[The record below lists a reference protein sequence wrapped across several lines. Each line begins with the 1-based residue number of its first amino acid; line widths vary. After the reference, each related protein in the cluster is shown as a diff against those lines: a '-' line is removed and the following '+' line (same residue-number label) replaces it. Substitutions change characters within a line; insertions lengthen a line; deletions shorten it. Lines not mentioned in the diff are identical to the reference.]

1 MRDRLLVLLYAAAV
15 VVATT
20 FHELWLIAGL
30 LAAAALLA
38 GRGFSRIARRAL
50 VAVALFTSAVMVTY
64 ALATLVQGTFSAGTI
79 ALITLRVLTLTFMT
93 LLLADRINLFRAF
106 AFSRTLLYLVTLT
119 VSQALTLRRLGEDF
133 RLALRSRTLAR
144 PSARA
149 LTRHG
154 AATAA
159 FFIDKSMS
167 DASEVAQAMRS
178 RGFFDDQG

>member
-1 MRDRLLVLLYAAAV
+1 MRDRFLVLLYAAAV

-30 LAAAALLA
+30 LAATSLLA
-38 GRGFSRIARRAL
+38 GRRFWPIARRAL
-50 VAVALFTSAVMVTY
+50 VAVALFTSAVMATY
-64 ALATLVQGTFSAGTI
+64 AVATLVQGTFSAPAV
-79 ALITLRVLTLTFMT
+79 ALIILRVLTLTFMT
-93 LLLADRINLFRAF
+93 MLLADRINLLGVF
-106 AFSRTLLYLVTLT
+106 AFSRTLVYLVTLT
-119 VSQALTLRRLGEDF
+119 TSQALTLRRIGEDF
-133 RLALRSRTLAR
+133 RLSLRSRTLAR

-167 DASEVAQAMRS
+167 DAAEVTQAMKS